1 MIEAKSGQNV
11 KSKWLKILMFS
22 RTPETEGWEDNAGDK
37 VAKEGLRPPNPKR
50 PRGSQTWIAQLYKPG
65 DGLVDEQDHEEER
78 QEDAVL
84 LQGDQGLAKTRDI
97 VRLGHLLRREVEVH
111 DAQQEEEEESQEDKF
126 GL

>member
-11 KSKWLKILMFS
+11 KSKWLKILTFS
-22 RTPETEGWEDNAGDK
+22 LSPETESWEDDAGDK

-50 PRGSQTWIAQLYKPG
+50 SGGSQTWIAQLYKPR

-97 VRLGHLLRREVEVH
+97 VGLGHLLRGVVEVH
-111 DAQQEEEEESQEDKF
+111 DAQQEEKEESKEDKF

>member
-11 KSKWLKILMFS
+11 KS
-22 RTPETEGWEDNAGDK
+22 TPETESWEDDAGDK
-37 VAKEGLRPPNPKR
+37 VAKEGLRPPNPKGS
-50 PRGSQTWIAQLYKPG
+50 RGSQTWIAQLYKPG

-84 LQGDQGLAKTRDI
+84 LQGDQGLAKPRDI
-97 VRLGHLLRREVEVH
+97 VGLGHLLRREVEVH

>member
-1 MIEAKSGQNV
+1 MRTKCQ
-11 KSKWLKILMFS
+11 KFS
-22 RTPETEGWEDNAGDK
+22 LSPETESWEDDTGDK
-37 VAKEGLRPPNPKR
+37 VAKEGLRPPNPER
-50 PRGSQTWIAQLYKPG
+50 SRGSQTWIAQLYKPG
-65 DGLVDEQDHEEER
+65 HGLVDEQDDEEER

>member
-1 MIEAKSGQNV
+1 M
-11 KSKWLKILMFS
+11 
-22 RTPETEGWEDNAGDK
+22 
-37 VAKEGLRPPNPKR
+37 
-50 PRGSQTWIAQLYKPG
+50 
-65 DGLVDEQDHEEER
+65 
-78 QEDAVL
+78 L